1 MTSSSTAGVPPGN
14 AQAPARARSLPWM
27 WLALLLVVAIALAA
41 GGYWYF
47 AGRFIETTDDAYVGG
62 DVTVMAP
69 RVSGFVTDVAV
80 TDNQYVHANDVL
92 IRLDARDY
100 DARLADANAQLQRAH
115 ADASELAAQRALQL
129 AVIDEQAAGVQAANA
144 ELTRSAADQTRY
156 RELVKDEAVSSQL
169 TERADADLSKA
180 RAALARSNATL
191 LAAQRRLAVLDAQVE
206 AVKAH
211 VLSATAAQRVAE
223 LNVEY
228 TTLRAPLDGYVGN
241 RTARTGMLANIG
253 AALLTVVPARGLWV
267 DANFKEDQLR
277 RMRPGDKVDVQLDA
291 SSQPLAGVV
300 ESLAPATGA
309 TFSILPAEN
318 ATGNFTKIVQRVP
331 VRIRLDV
338 PNDMQQVL
346 RPGLS
351 ATVRVHLDTAGGG
364 SGGGSSAGLPQA
376 AGAARDSAASAT
388 APATGDAR

>member
-1 MTSSSTAGVPPGN
+1 
-14 AQAPARARSLPWM
+14 M
-27 WLALLLVVAIALAA
+27 WLALLLVLAIALAA

-62 DVTVMAP
+62 EVTVMAP

-129 AVIDEQAAGVQAANA
+129 AVIDEQAAGVQASNA
-144 ELTRSAADQTRY
+144 ELTRSAADQMRY
-156 RELVKDEAVSSQL
+156 RELVKDEAVSGQL

-206 AVKAH
+206 AVAAR
-211 VLSATAAQRVAE
+211 VLSATAAQRVAQ

-241 RTARTGMLANIG
+241 RIARTGMLANVG
-253 AALLTVVPARGLWV
+253 AALLTVVPAHGLWV

-291 SSQPLAGVV
+291 SSQPLDGVV

-351 ATVRVHLDTAGGG
+351 ATVRVHLDAATGG
-364 SGGGSSAGLPQA
+364 SGARRPQVAGV
-376 AGAARDSAASAT
+376 AGDPGTPGAT
-388 APATGDAR
+388 TTTGDAR